1 VVVSFRPPRRPDGLT
16 LATARILEAT
26 PEGECVYFLLDR
38 ADDFIEG
45 TSPVHN
51 SSRLLYSDAMWPTLK
66 RIVFN
71 FFNFENG
78 YAVIMVWVFCAV
90 VSAAHAWSETT
101 RSKASAV
108 TFAVL
113 ALLFICRVA
122 VLVLRA
128 VRRREY
134 ERVITSLGF
143 VPLDWNSVPFIEV
156 LPVVF
161 ANKRKVIFSRVVHGE
176 AYGTHV
182 YLFHC
187 ARDTWLS
194 KKKTT
199 VVMERPQVLAAGE
212 GVDRRLSE
220 KGDAE
225 LAFHNHWWMIQAR
238 REIVPTALPR
248 WLEIVLGIATRS

>member
-1 VVVSFRPPRRPDGLT
+1 
-16 LATARILEAT
+16 
-26 PEGECVYFLLDR
+26 
-38 ADDFIEG
+38 
-45 TSPVHN
+45 
-51 SSRLLYSDAMWPTLK
+51 MWPTLK
-66 RIVFN
+66 RIV
-71 FFNFENG
+71 FNFENG

-90 VSAAHAWSETT
+90 VTAAHAWSETT
-101 RSKASAV
+101 RSKARAV
-108 TFAVL
+108 AFAVL
-113 ALLFICRVA
+113 ALVFICRVA
-122 VLVLRA
+122 VLVFRV

-134 ERVITSLGF
+134 ERVITSLGL

-182 YLFHC
+182 YLFNC
-187 ARDTWLS
+187 ERDTAWWS

-199 VVMERPQVLAAGE
+199 VVLKRPQASAAGE
-212 GVDRRLSE
+212 DVARRLSE

-225 LAFHNHWWMIQAR
+225 LAFHNHWWMIQAKH
-238 REIVPTALPR
+238 EIVPTALPR